1 MMKRAFYRKSD
12 RLNMRGFTL
21 VELMVVATI
30 FVLLILAIF
39 AISSGG
45 TRAWF
50 TSEAQMDINMQARR
64 IIQQMTDEISQAG
77 PGRVTI
83 TNISAS
89 EDNIIF
95 QMPVSFALG
104 VLTWSDQIQ
113 YSLGGINGQQIVRT
127 RIDPATSVV
136 LETQTFANYVT
147 ALRFNYIDT
156 EQDALAITLTLIR
169 QSVAG
174 DNLQI
179 QLNSQVAFR
188 NR

>member
-1 MMKRAFYRKSD
+1 MIKRVFYRKSD

-30 FVLLILAIF
+30 FVMLILAIF

-113 YSLGGINGQQIVRT
+113 YSLGGINGQQIVRA